1 MPKIINRNPRNPLT
15 GFMDE
20 KKKKPL
26 IERKG
31 DWSCPKCRNLN
42 FAFRASC
49 NRCQLTKNE
58 ADMIKQYNMPNQPE
72 NPLQSNNFMNQNS
85 NSNHINIFNTYY
97 NLQNSTNMNNYN
109 MNNNQRMIPNKQNM
123 MSYMQQ
129 NQNGF
134 KFDKPLM
141 GGNPLMNFP
150 NMNSN
155 DDEYE
160 LEQEEEENEIA
171 EGEGTF

>member
-1 MPKIINRNPRNPLT
+1 MMPKIINRNPRNPLT

-20 KKKKPL
+20 KNKKPL

-49 NRCQLTKNE
+49 NRCQLTKAE
-58 ADMIKQYNMPNQPE
+58 ADMIKQYNMPSQNDNPIQP
-72 NPLQSNNFMNQNS
+72 NNFMSQNN

-97 NLQNSTNMNNYN
+97 NLQNSTNMNNFS
-109 MNNNQRMIPNKQNM
+109 MNNNQRMMPNKQNM
-123 MSYMQQ
+123 MSYMQ
-129 NQNGF
+129 NGF
-134 KFDKPLM
+134 KFEKPLM
-141 GGNPLMNFP
+141 GTNPNFA

-155 DDEYE
+155 EDEYE
-160 LEQEEEENEIA
+160 LEQEEEEKEIA
-171 EGEGTF
+171 EGEGAF